1 MAFRWWRKYGTM
13 FPTIGFSTKQILKI
27 IGFQIETKRIFS
39 LVGIFINLKICHLQL
54 DNIKILIF
62 VKLAK

>member
-1 MAFRWWRKYGTM
+1 M